1 MKWLFVVV
9 LFVIA
14 VVLALVGFFVSGDP
28 EGRGGK
34 IAGWLFSAACVVA
47 ALAISLSIWG

>member
-14 VVLALVGFFVSGDP
+14 AVLGLVGFLASIDP
-28 EGRGGK
+28 EGRGGTL
-34 IAGWLFSAACVVA
+34 AGWLFSAAAVVA
-47 ALAISLSIWG
+47 VLAISLVFL